1 MKKTPSKMLAAIFL
15 SNSIHF
21 QPENYIQET
30 SFLGCRKEENEIST
44 DFFVSKI
51 RYRETLSIK

>member
-1 MKKTPSKMLAAIFL
+1 MLAAIFL